1 MAESPVAK
9 RAPGF
14 QDFMSPK
21 LAVKKKRQLPIAP
34 HRRGR
39 AASGEDEG
47 EDGEGEGGED
57 EGEGGEDKG
66 EGGEDEGEGG
76 DGRLRAGR
84 KQGREEEEPL
94 SVVHVLPV
102 CTANT

>member
-21 LAVKKKRQLPIAP
+21 VAVKKKRQLPIAP

-47 EDGEGEGGED
+47 EGGEGEGEEDKVEGGED
-57 EGEGGEDKG
+57 KGEGGEDKG
-66 EGGEDEGEGG
+66 EGGEDEGGGEGG

-84 KQGREEEEPL
+84 KQGRDFK
-94 SVVHVLPV
+94 
-102 CTANT
+102 

>member
-47 EDGEGEGGED
+47 EVGRVRVGGEMIY
-57 EGEGGEDKG
+57 GEEWQL
-66 EGGEDEGEGG
+66 E
-76 DGRLRAGR
+76 
-84 KQGREEEEPL
+84 
-94 SVVHVLPV
+94 
-102 CTANT
+102 